1 MVPTLVSGD
10 FVVSFSNLMKNYK
23 TNEIVVVKHPTLG
36 NIIKRVE
43 IVDANNRVK
52 LVGDNQEVS
61 TSSSKIGWQDQK
73 TILGRVIWHIGR

>member
-61 TSSSKIGWQDQK
+61 TSSSKIGWQDPK
-73 TILGRVIWHIGR
+73 TILGRVIWHIGK

>member
-23 TNEIVVVKHPTLG
+23 NNEIVVVKHPTLG

-61 TSSSKIGWQDQK
+61 TSSSKIGWQDPK
-73 TILGRVIWHIGR
+73 TILGRVIWHIGK